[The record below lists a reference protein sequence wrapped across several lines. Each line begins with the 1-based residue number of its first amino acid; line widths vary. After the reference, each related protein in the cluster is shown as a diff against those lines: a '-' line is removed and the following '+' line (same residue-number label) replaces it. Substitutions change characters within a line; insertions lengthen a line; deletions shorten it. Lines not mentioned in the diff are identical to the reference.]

1 MGFWIFPSLSDAPA
15 QPEAL
20 LRSLIFFD
28 SKDFAFSSSAP
39 RLALSPRPERFMKY
53 VSIRMPEP
61 GPLGETFF
69 EARALAIVVA
79 LFVNNPAVGCVESV
93 FTLATHLSFFVFPV
107 FVFTVFIEPPSRSDC
122 DAFPR

>member
-1 MGFWIFPSLSDAPA
+1 
-15 QPEAL
+15 L

-79 LFVNNPAVGCVESV
+79 LFVNNPAEGCVESV

-107 FVFTVFIEPPSRSDC
+107 FVFPVFVFTVFIEPPSAAIVMHFRAKEFAS
-122 DAFPR
+122 

>member
-1 MGFWIFPSLSDAPA
+1 
-15 QPEAL
+15 L

-79 LFVNNPAVGCVESV
+79 LFANNPAGGCGESV
-93 FTLATHLSFFVFPV
+93 FTLATHLFFFVPRLCFHGLHRV
-107 FVFTVFIEPPSRSDC
+107 SFRSDC